1 MAQLTFVLG
10 NSGTGKSTS
19 LRNFKKSDSIGYIT
33 PTGKVLPFKSDIPFY
48 HAKSYTDLFK
58 AIRTSKTDIVVIDDF
73 NYFMSYEEFSKINVV
88 GYGKF
93 AEMAKNVIDVIDEI
107 VSKNSNQR
115 FYIMAHTEN
124 RTEDNPQLRLKTT
137 GKMVNEKFVPEGLVN
152 QVVETV
158 VQDGEFNF
166 KVKTDGLGVKTPFGM
181 FNEEFIE
188 NDLKLLDNKIKEF
201 YGLEDGVKTVEPAPK
216 PKAKVKAPTMA
227 ESMAKMKA
235 ISTAKVTAKSKT
247 KEESIAT
254 FKKELGL

>member
-181 FNEEFIE
+181 FDEEFIE

-201 YGLEDGVKTVEPAPK
+201 YGLEDGVKTAEPAPK

-227 ESMAKMKA
+227 ESMAKIKA
-235 ISTAKVTAKSKT
+235 VSTAKVTAKSKT